1 VDTKKG
7 SPYPFFSYKVS
18 LILIF
23 QEKFIQESHLGKNM
37 VVGKK
42 TLEEIWK

>member
-1 VDTKKG
+1 VGTKKG

-18 LILIF
+18 SILTF
-23 QEKFIQESHLGKNM
+23 QEKFIQESHLGKNL

-42 TLEEIWK
+42 NIRRNVE